1 MEAIIY
7 SATDLRD
14 RRTEILGAAASGRA
28 LVRAVDG
35 TALVMTR
42 LDVVERDRLVA
53 DWSLDLHEV
62 EAGRTPRRLTWLQHL
77 DDGDR
82 AEFLSELWQAL
93 AEVRD
98 GGADPGTVEHVVA
111 AWRTTAQVLSDPVRR
126 EVLLGE
132 LSPGD
137 LIAAERPR

>member
-14 RRTEILGAAASGRA
+14 RRTEILGAAAAGRA

-35 TALVMTR
+35 TALVLTR

-53 DWSLDLHEV
+53 EWSLDLHEV
-62 EAGRTPRRLTWLQHL
+62 ERGHLPRRLGWMRHL
-77 DDGDR
+77 DDDDR
-82 AEFLSELWQAL
+82 IECLDELWRL
-93 AEVRD
+93 LGEVRD
-98 GGADPGTVEHVVA
+98 ADGDVAAFESAVA
-111 AWRTTAQVLSDPVRR
+111 AWRTTARAISDPTRR
-126 EVLLGE
+126 DVLLGD
-132 LSPGD
+132 LATDD